1 MLGAVQKGPR
11 FFGVVAV
18 LLLQAHVGSAAAVPA
33 GNADSGPADTS
44 KMVCAT
50 EGQKEIA
57 KALHMKPL
65 RRVTPTWK
73 NHLYSCFYVY
83 ATGTIGVSV
92 KELTDERAAVNY
104 FKDLMKKR
112 GKRAPF
118 SGIGDA
124 GFATDDGSAV
134 VRKDVSVL
142 LVDVAKLPKKFG
154 VPPRDPVVAAQAVAG
169 ALVDCW
175 THG

>member
-1 MLGAVQKGPR
+1 MHKRKRFLGLM
-11 FFGVVAV
+11 AV
-18 LLLQAHVGSAAAVPA
+18 LLLQAHVDSVSALPST
-33 GNADSGPADTS
+33 NTESGPAVTS
-44 KMVCAT
+44 KMVCAA

-57 KALHMKPL
+57 KALHMKPIRL
-65 RRVTPTWK
+65 VTPTWK
-73 NHLYSCFYVY
+73 NHLYSCRYVY

-92 KELTDERAAVNY
+92 KELADESASINY
-104 FKDLMKKR
+104 FNSLVKKR

-124 GFATDDGSAV
+124 GFVTTDGSAV
-134 VRKDVSVL
+134 VRKDTSVL

-154 VPPRDPVVAAQAVAG
+154 APQRDPVVAAQAVAG

>member
-1 MLGAVQKGPR
+1 M
-11 FFGVVAV
+11 AV
-18 LLLQAHVGSAAAVPA
+18 LLLQAHVGPVTALPWT
-33 GNADSGPADTS
+33 GESGPADTS
-44 KMVCAT
+44 KMVCAA

-57 KALHMKPL
+57 NALRMKPL
-65 RRVTPTWK
+65 RVVTPKWTK
-73 NHLYSCFYVY
+73 QLYSCLYVF

-92 KELTDERAAVNY
+92 KELTDERASVNY
-104 FKDLMKKR
+104 FNDLMKKR

-124 GFATDDGSAV
+124 GFVTDDGSAV